1 MKTLIRALALTV
13 ALTFALTACGDK
25 KDGDKKDEKK
35 EEKKEEK
42 KVEKDEALDD
52 GPPKGPKAPP
62 KPSFTDDQLKA
73 FAVMDVPGF
82 KRTMDGTTAMGN
94 VAPLYVS
101 EAKNENGAAV
111 EVMTA
116 VGNCVMCVENTAAKF
131 AEDRDS
137 TPERMWMSKAMLGNP
152 DLVWEFGELEV
163 DGRKLVTVHILSYVE
178 NKTDMGTSR
187 SGTHQFSVHWN
198 DGGRQIRAMASG
210 KSVFPKSLEELK
222 TKITEEEL
230 KAAALEVFKTF
241 AAKL

>member
-13 ALTFALTACGDK
+13 ALTFALTACGEK
-25 KDGDKKDEKK
+25 KADEKKEGEKKEEKGEKKDEKK
-35 EEKKEEK
+35 EAK
-42 KVEKDEALDD
+42 KDEA
-52 GPPKGPKAPP
+52 PPEPAAPP
-62 KPSFTDDQLKA
+62 KPSFSDDQLKA

-82 KRTMDGTTAMGN
+82 KRTLDGQIAMGN
-94 VAPLYVS
+94 VAPLFVS
-101 EAKNENGAAV
+101 EEKNEQGAKV

-116 VGNCVMCVENTAAKF
+116 VGNCVVCVENTAAKF
-131 AEDRDS
+131 AEDRDK
-137 TPERMWMSKAMLGNP
+137 TPERMWMSKAMLENP
-152 DLVWEFGELEV
+152 DLVWEFGEMEV

-187 SGTHQFSVHWN
+187 SGTHQFSIHWN

-230 KAAALEVFKTF
+230 KAGALEVFKVY
-241 AAKL
+241 AAAL